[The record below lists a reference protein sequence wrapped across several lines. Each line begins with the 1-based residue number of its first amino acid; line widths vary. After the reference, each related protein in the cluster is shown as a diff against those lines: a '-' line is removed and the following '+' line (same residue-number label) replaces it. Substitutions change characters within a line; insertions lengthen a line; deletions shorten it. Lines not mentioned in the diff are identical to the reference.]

1 MDDEEVS
8 MRTARWL
15 IPLGGVVVLVGL
27 FLLLRPTDDPEP
39 SAIPS
44 PTVTGSPATPSPTAT
59 PTPTA
64 TETPTGQD
72 ALEVE
77 IEVEEGRVD
86 VEVEGRRVPN
96 PATIEITQG
105 QRISMQVEADVA
117 DEVHVHVYD
126 LLADLTPGQRAT
138 ITFRADIPG
147 VIEVELEEAGML
159 LAQLEVS
166 P

>member
-1 MDDEEVS
+1 M
-8 MRTARWL
+8 
-15 IPLGGVVVLVGL
+15 VLVGL
-27 FLLLRPTDDPEP
+27 FLLLRPSDEPEP
-39 SAIPS
+39 TATPS
-44 PTVTGSPATPSPTAT
+44 PTVTGTPATPSPTAT
-59 PTPTA
+59 PTPEPTA

-86 VEVEGRRVPN
+86 VEVEDRRLPS
-96 PATIEITQG
+96 PATIEVTQG
-105 QRISMQVEADVA
+105 QRVSLRVEADVT

-126 LLADLTPGQRAT
+126 LLADLTPGRRAT
-138 ITFRADIPG
+138 ITFRATIPG
-147 VIEVELEEAGML
+147 VIEVELEQAGML

>member
-1 MDDEEVS
+1 

-77 IEVEEGRVD
+77 IEVEEGRVEVQ
-86 VEVEGRRVPN
+86 VEDQRVTN
-96 PATIEITQG
+96 PATIEVTQG
-105 QRISMQVEADVA
+105 QRVSLRVEADVT
-117 DEVHVHVYD
+117 DHVHVHVYD
-126 LLADLTPGQRAT
+126 LLAELTPGRRAT
-138 ITFRADIPG
+138 ITFRANIPG
-147 VIEVELEEAGML
+147 VIEVELEDAGQL
-159 LAQLEVS
+159 LAQLEVR